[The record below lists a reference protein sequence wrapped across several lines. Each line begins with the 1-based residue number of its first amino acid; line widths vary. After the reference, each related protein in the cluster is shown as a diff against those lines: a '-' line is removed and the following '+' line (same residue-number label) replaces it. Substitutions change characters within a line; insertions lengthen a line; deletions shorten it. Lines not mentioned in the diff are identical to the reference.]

1 MKNFI
6 FFLFIIQGANIGFS
20 QNSIT
25 GKISDSQ
32 NTALTYANVI
42 LYKMMITLLL
52 KERFLMTTVILD
64 SKMSILVAIELK
76 FQC

>member
-6 FFLFIIQGANIGFS
+6 VFLFIIQGANIGFS